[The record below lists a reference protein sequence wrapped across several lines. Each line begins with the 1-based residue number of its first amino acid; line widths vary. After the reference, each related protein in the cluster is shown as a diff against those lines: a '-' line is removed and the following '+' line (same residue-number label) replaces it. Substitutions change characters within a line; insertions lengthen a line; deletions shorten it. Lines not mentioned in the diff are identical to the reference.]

1 MRSRAGFVGSAASM
15 LNYFSVAATVAMG
28 SIFVNGVASRLRA
41 VLSMLLVTHVGS
53 DRSSVT
59 GTHHPSAHPQ
69 RHAVD
74 MGWVYHVQSVLAERY
89 RL

>member
-1 MRSRAGFVGSAASM
+1 M

-53 DRSSVT
+53 GRLCSTGNATPQKSCKETDRQT
-59 GTHHPSAHPQ
+59 DRQTDTQ
-69 RHAVD
+69 TNKTDIR
-74 MGWVYHVQSVLAERY
+74 
-89 RL
+89 